1 MTHSTAM
8 QGMKTQEMSQTF
20 NKLLIAHPLN
30 FQYKPHI
37 MPESVRTFQCLA
49 MRKVLQTAQY
59 ISVLSFLSAL
69 FQQHKSL
76 QYFHIMMLQ
85 YRNYKTLQN
94 SVH

>member
-1 MTHSTAM
+1 M
-8 QGMKTQEMSQTF
+8 
-20 NKLLIAHPLN
+20 L
-30 FQYKPHI
+30 
-37 MPESVRTFQCLA
+37 
-49 MRKVLQTAQY
+49 QY

-94 SVH
+94 SVHWTTT